1 MDRWMVVWM
10 MNQYGYNV
18 ESNDKSD
25 DDNDNDDADHDVMP
39 MPKMT
44 LLLQ

>member
-1 MDRWMVVWM
+1 
-10 MNQYGYNV
+10 MNEYGYDV

-25 DDNDNDDADHDVMP
+25 DDDDNDDADYDVIP

-44 LLLQ
+44 LLH